1 MGKLADDIVD
11 AVFASGDETVVRNF
25 DFSSEKQNQLIF
37 FFKPEVFMFT
47 RKTMPIA
54 IINLVLRTFES
65 YAVQVRGA
73 VILSGNTLASK
84 KIMDNHY
91 GYINR
96 LSKASAKELSVED
109 RAEMFRRL
117 GVDPSVKILG
127 GHEFLEKYKFHDA
140 YTLERIW
147 ESKKHEKLHSGLY
160 YQLQVVDGEKVVIL
174 NGFHPSQIAHFTRL
188 DRRIAVLL
196 LDSDAP
202 WRVLRRRMLGD
213 TFPEAALPGSIR
225 RVLHDRAHDFG
236 FHDVIVSNNCVHLS
250 AGPFEALFEINNF
263 LAQTPA
269 VDFTIR
275 ATRVARYMF
284 GCDLGLNHIDYA
296 LTNPRTILNEEET
309 SLFEA
314 TEELD
319 TLSSVQLYRLTF
331 SQEMRSEF
339 L

>member
-1 MGKLADDIVD
+1 MAKLADDVVD
-11 AVFASGDETVVRNF
+11 AVF
-25 DFSSEKQNQLIF
+25 SSEHETLVRKFDLGSERQNQLIF
-37 FFKPEVFMFT
+37 FLKPEVFMFT
-47 RKTMPIA
+47 KKTMPLA
-54 IINLVLRTFES
+54 IINLVLRTLES
-65 YAVQVRGA
+65 YAVQVSG
-73 VILSGNTLASK
+73 VLVLSGNTLATR

-91 GYINR
+91 GYITR
-96 LSKASAKELSVED
+96 ISKSAARELSVED
-109 RAEMFRRL
+109 RAEIFRRI

-160 YQLQVVDGEKVVIL
+160 YQLQVVDGEKVILL
-174 NGFHPSQIAHFTRL
+174 NGFHPSQIAHFTKP

-196 LDSDAP
+196 LDADAP

-213 TFPEAALPGSIR
+213 TFPEAALLGSLR

-236 FHDVIVSNNCVHLS
+236 FHEVVVSNNCMHLS

-263 LAQTPA
+263 LSQTTA
-269 VDFTIR
+269 VDFNIK

-284 GCDLGLNHIDYA
+284 SCDLGLNHIDYV

-309 SLFEA
+309 SLFVA

-319 TLSSVQLYRLTF
+319 AMSSVQLYQLVF
-331 SQEMRSEF
+331 AQEIRSHF
-339 L
+339 P

>member
-1 MGKLADDIVD
+1 MAKLADDVVD
-11 AVFASGDETVVRNF
+11 AVFSSEPESVVRKF
-25 DFSSEKQNQLIF
+25 DLSSERQNQLIF

-47 RKTMPIA
+47 KKTMPLA
-54 IINLVLRTFES
+54 IIKLALRAFEG
-65 YAVQVRGA
+65 YAAQVSGA
-73 VILSGNTLASK
+73 IVLSGNALAGK
-84 KIMDNHY
+84 KVMDNHY

-96 LSKASAKELSVED
+96 MSKSAAKELSVED
-109 RAEMFRRL
+109 RAEIFRRL

-127 GHEFLEKYKFHDA
+127 GHEFLEKYNFHDA

-160 YQLQVVDGEKVVIL
+160 YQLQVVDGEKIILL
-174 NGFHPSQIAHFTRL
+174 NGFHPSQIAHFTKP

-213 TFPEAALPGSIR
+213 TFPEAAVPGSIR

-236 FHDVIVSNNCVHLS
+236 FHDVVVSNNCVHLS
-250 AGPFEALFEINNF
+250 AGPFEALFEISNF
-263 LAQTPA
+263 LSQTTA
-269 VDFTIR
+269 VAFNIK

-284 GCDLGLNHIDYA
+284 SCDLGLNHIDYV

-319 TLSSVQLYRLTF
+319 TMSSVRLYQLVF
-331 SQEMRSEF
+331 AQEIRGQF

>member
-11 AVFASGDETVVRNF
+11 AVFSSGDETIVRNF
-25 DFSSEKQNQLIF
+25 DLTTEKQNQMIF

-47 RKTMPIA
+47 KKTMPLG

-65 YAVQVRGA
+65 YAVQVSG
-73 VILSGNTLASK
+73 VIILSGQTLATK

-96 LSKASAKELSVED
+96 MSKASAKELSVED
-109 RAEMFRRL
+109 RSEMFRRL
-117 GVDPSVKILG
+117 GVDQSVRILG
-127 GHEFLEKYKFHDA
+127 GHEFLEKYKFHDS

-160 YQLQVVDGEKVVIL
+160 YQLQVVDGEKVVII

-250 AGPFEALFEINNF
+250 AGPFEAFFEINNF
-263 LAQTPA
+263 LSQTA
-269 VDFTIR
+269 TVDFNIK
-275 ATRVARYMF
+275 ATRLARYMF
-284 GCDLGLNHIDYA
+284 ANDLGLNHIDYL
-296 LTNPRTILNEEET
+296 LTNPKTIMNEENT

-331 SQEMRSEF
+331 SQEVRSRF
-339 L
+339 V

>member
-11 AVFASGDETVVRNF
+11 AVFSSGDETVVRNF
-25 DFSSEKQNQLIF
+25 DLTTEKQNQMIF

-47 RKTMPIA
+47 KKTMPLG

-65 YAVQVRGA
+65 YAVQVSG
-73 VILSGNTLASK
+73 VIILSGQTLATK

-96 LSKASAKELSVED
+96 MSKASAKELSVED
-109 RAEMFRRL
+109 RSEIFRRL
-117 GVDPSVKILG
+117 GVDQSAKILG
-127 GHEFLEKYKFHDA
+127 GHEFLEKYKFHDS

-147 ESKKHEKLHSGLY
+147 ESKKHEKLHGGLY
-160 YQLQVVDGEKVVIL
+160 YQLQVVDGEKVVII

-250 AGPFEALFEINNF
+250 AGPFEAFFEINNF
-263 LAQTPA
+263 LSQTA
-269 VDFTIR
+269 TVDFNIK
-275 ATRVARYMF
+275 ATRLARYMF
-284 GCDLGLNHIDYA
+284 ANDLGLDHIDYL
-296 LTNPRTILNEEET
+296 LTNPKTIMNEENT

-331 SQEMRSEF
+331 SQEVRSQF
-339 L
+339 V